1 MPEETQKQNWLPW
14 MIAAGAVFLL
24 IRNQQSE
31 QNTSKPAITAVVR
44 TTLPTIREA
53 YRSAFLEAAKKI
65 EDGSIKDQEQWTRFI
80 EDNAGTKRREALDK
94 VYKAIDELDLPA
106 SFVGKE
112 SEIAKLNRQ
121 IAEAW

>member
-1 MPEETQKQNWLPW
+1 MDETKQNWLPW
-14 MIAAGAVFLL
+14 FIAAGAVFLL
-24 IRNQQSE
+24 IRNQQPG
-31 QNTSKPAITAVVR
+31 QDTSKPAITAVVR

>member
-1 MPEETQKQNWLPW
+1 MDETKQNWVPW
-14 MIAAGAVFLL
+14 FIAAGAVFLL
-24 IRNQQSE
+24 LRNQQTG
-31 QNTSKPAITAVVR
+31 QDTSKAAITAVVR

-53 YRSAFLEAAKKI
+53 FRTAFLEAAKKI
-65 EDGSIKDQEQWTRFI
+65 EDGSIKDQEQWTKFI
-80 EDNAGTKRREALDK
+80 AENAGAKQREALDK
-94 VYKAIDELDLPA
+94 VYRAIDELDLPA

>member
-1 MPEETQKQNWLPW
+1 MDESKKENWLPW
-14 MIAAGAVFLL
+14 IVAAGAVFLML
-24 IRNQQSE
+24 RNQQAG
-31 QNTSKPAITAVVR
+31 QDTSKPAVSSVVR
-44 TTLPTIREA
+44 STLPTIREA
-53 YRSAFLEAAKKI
+53 YRSAFLEAAKRI
-65 EDGSIKDQEQWTRFI
+65 EDGSIKDQESWTKFI
-80 EDNAGTKRREALDK
+80 SENAGAKQREALDK

>member
-1 MPEETQKQNWLPW
+1 MDESKKENWLPW
-14 MIAAGAVFLL
+14 IIAAGAVFLML
-24 IRNQQSE
+24 RNQQAG
-31 QNTSKPAITAVVR
+31 QDTSKPAVSSVVR
-44 TTLPTIREA
+44 STLPTIREA
-53 YRSAFLEAAKKI
+53 YRSAFLEAAKRI
-65 EDGSIKDQEQWTRFI
+65 EDGSIKDQESWTKFI
-80 EDNAGTKRREALDK
+80 SENAGAKQREALDK

>member
-1 MPEETQKQNWLPW
+1 MPDETKQNWLPW

-31 QNTSKPAITAVVR
+31 QNTSKPAITSVVR
-44 TTLPTIREA
+44 TTLPAIREA

-65 EDGSIKDQEQWTRFI
+65 EDGSIKDQEQWTKFI
-80 EDNAGTKRREALDK
+80 AENAGAKYRESIDK

-106 SFVGKE
+106 NFQGREK
-112 SEIAKLNRQ
+112 EIADINRR
-121 IAEAW
+121 IAESW

>member
-94 VYKAIDELDLPA
+94 VYRAIDELDLPA
-106 SFVGKE
+106 IFAGKE
-112 SEIAKLNRQ
+112 SEIAKINRQ